1 MDLFV
6 INPYQFSIQPH
17 NLFDRQMVLLTCGD
31 FATGGLQ
38 LHDHRL
44 GFVWH
49 NVERSSG
56 TRCSTPKPVYNQ
68 FHGTI

>member
-31 FATGGLQ
+31 FATGDYNCMTIGW
-38 LHDHRL
+38 
-44 GFVWH
+44 GFIRH